1 MPYLHVKIGKPMDAA
16 QVDALRHELEQMI
29 SILPGK
35 NADNCMIHIEPDCA
49 MYMQGAKNPCVF
61 AELRLYKASPDE
73 KKLAFVQAFSELLRS
88 SLGIPESF
96 IYMNIL
102 EMDHWVMGSQ
112 II

>member
-1 MPYLHVKIGKPMDAA
+1 MPYLHVKVGKPLNST
-16 QVDALRHELEQMI
+16 QIDALRRELEQLI
-29 SILPGK
+29 TILPGK

-61 AELRLYKASPDE
+61 AELRLYKASPAD
-73 KKLAFVQAFSELLRS
+73 KKQAFADAFAKLLREKYA
-88 SLGIPESF
+88 IADDF

-102 EMDHWVMGSQ
+102 EMDHWIMGSQ